1 MSKELDIKILKKEPT
16 NFDFIFKIIV
26 IGDYFVGKSCLTIRA
41 INGTFE
47 QNYTPTI
54 GFEFLTFYIRINDSN
69 IKMQV
74 WDTCGQETYR
84 ALIRSF
90 YNSWALAILVYS
102 IDNKNSFESLDLWL
116 NEIKNYGNADINMV
130 LIGNKV
136 DLEDRREVKKEMG
149 EDYYKKNGMNFFLE
163 TSAKTGINAENIF
176 LEASKIL
183 YEQQIKI
190 IQKYKL
196 PKSIGY
202 KLNDKNG
209 NLINDILEGDEEN
222 EKKRKKCCL

>member
-1 MSKELDIKILKKEPT
+1 
-16 NFDFIFKIIV
+16 
-26 IGDYFVGKSCLTIRA
+26 
-41 INGTFE
+41 
-47 QNYTPTI
+47 
-54 GFEFLTFYIRINDSN
+54 
-69 IKMQV
+69 
-74 WDTCGQETYR
+74 
-84 ALIRSF
+84 
-90 YNSWALAILVYS
+90 
-102 IDNKNSFESLDLWL
+102 
-116 NEIKNYGNADINMV
+116 MV

>member
-26 IGDYFVGKSCLTIRA
+26 RGDYFVGKSCLTIRA

-90 YNSWALAILVYS
+90 YNSSALAILVYS

-209 NLINDILEGDEEN
+209 DLINDILEGDEEN